1 MAFTVRMVYI
11 FVVKQGF
18 SLLHCRGVIDV
29 HIDVVNLLP
38 VKDESILFYTICK
51 TADIAYASILLIGF
65 VMNVH

>member
-1 MAFTVRMVYI
+1 MSIPCQRYTV
-11 FVVKQGF
+11 
-18 SLLHCRGVIDV
+18 
-29 HIDVVNLLP
+29 VVNLLP